1 MCQLLRCTSSL
12 MMVLGAWTKYHNDN
26 WYQNWWFDKTSI
38 EMTEWN
44 GGELLLYP
52 FASWFT
58 IHTCKRIRGS
68 PWTTSNMTREISYI
82 QFISSTKYSIN
93 LISCLILNIPPY
105 LTHRPPRWD
114 KLVQELKFHDN
125 VVRVRNE
132 WLKVFFGEYHIM
144 LKVSLSC
151 SHPNMWGSFYAT
163 FG

>member
-58 IHTCKRIRGS
+58 IHTWFFVHWNHQRSSFSCRTWLGFFETISMSNCSWKGAMETCDPWSTSWVTCRGDVLLLMAEEHKLS
-68 PWTTSNMTREISYI
+68 FLEQVGDVPKWSLVLYIPCDTKMNVYLMT
-82 QFISSTKYSIN
+82 N
-93 LISCLILNIPPY
+93 WLVY
-105 LTHRPPRWD
+105 LW
-114 KLVQELKFHDN
+114 
-125 VVRVRNE
+125 
-132 WLKVFFGEYHIM
+132 
-144 LKVSLSC
+144 
-151 SHPNMWGSFYAT
+151 
-163 FG
+163 